1 MSSHSLTPPSITPC
15 EHLQV
20 KFLGGEGFDPVS
32 SMTNNVHDSVEGGRY
47 PFDSDKKNNGL
58 ALLEDSS
65 SRLMGQRSPTTGG
78 SLLSLSQQSS
88 TTTLPNLARSYPSP
102 LTSHPR
108 IYRVYKEGII
118 TYIPPLTLC
127 ILCCSPDL
135 PSPSFASSL
144 YVI

>member
-1 MSSHSLTPPSITPC
+1 M
-15 EHLQV
+15 

-65 SRLMGQRSPTTGG
+65 SRLMGQRSPTMGG

-88 TTTLPNLARSYPSP
+88 TTTVPNLARFYHFPPYISS
-102 LTSHPR
+102 SDIGCIWR
-108 IYRVYKEGII
+108 VSSFIYR
-118 TYIPPLTLC
+118 L
-127 ILCCSPDL
+127 
-135 PSPSFASSL
+135 
-144 YVI
+144 